1 MQNYLIDP
9 LYRHFFIGYNDM
21 LKRVDDVASNAI
33 NQTYPPFNLK
43 KVSDNDYII
52 ELALAG
58 FEKEDIDIE
67 VDRCVLTVKSN
78 VKAKEES
85 SGTWIHKGIALRNF
99 TRKFNIAETVKV
111 TKAEMVNGM
120 LKVWV
125 ENIVPEEE
133 KPVKIEV
140 L

>member
-9 LYRHFFIGYNDM
+9 LYKRFFIGYNDM
-21 LKRVDDVASNAI
+21 MKRVDDVAKYAI
-33 NQTYPPFNLK
+33 NQTYPPFNVK
-43 KVSDNDYII
+43 KISNNQYVV
-52 ELALAG
+52 ELAVAG

-67 VDRCVLTVKSN
+67 VDRCVLTIKSN
-78 VKAKEES
+78 VKAKEETS
-85 SGTWIHKGIALRNF
+85 DNWVYKGIALRNF
-99 TRKFNIAETVKV
+99 TRNFNIAETVKV

-120 LKVWV
+120 LKVYL

-133 KPVKIEV
+133 KPVKVEI